1 MPPNEHDLA
10 YLWDMLDAARQIQ
23 DFIRGVSFSKYSD
36 NKLIQ
41 SAVERQLEILGEAA
55 RRVSHEFQEEHPE
68 IPWRPVIGLRNVL
81 AHEYGEIKADRIW
94 RIASVDVIDLISK
107 LQPFIPPIDE

>member
-55 RRVSHEFQEEHPE
+55 RRVSHEFQDEHPE

-94 RIASVDVIDLISK
+94 RIASVEVIDLISK
-107 LQPFIPPIDE
+107 LQPLIPPIDE

>member
-1 MPPNEHDLA
+1 MPPNEHDPA

-23 DFIRGVSFSKYSD
+23 DFIQGVSFSKYNG

-41 SAVERQLEILGEAA
+41 SAVERQFEILGEAA
-55 RRVSHEFQEEHPE
+55 RRVSQEFQEEHPE
-68 IPWRPVIGLRNVL
+68 IPWRPIIGLRNVL

-94 RIASVDVIDLISK
+94 RIASEDVAELVRK
-107 LQPFIPPIDE
+107 LQPLIPPIDE